1 MKIAHKLVLG
11 YLLVAALAGII
22 TFTAVGTSFIFLL
35 AVIPVFYISRS
46 IAKRIIALREAAE
59 KFSAGK
65 PNTEIGD
72 LRGPQLELLAS
83 EGCFRSVVESAN
95 DAIICLNERGKIL
108 SWNGAASRT
117 FGYESEKII
126 GESIALLFPPA
137 YSKQLLDESLS
148 GSALMCMGPKPT
160 ELTGLRRDASEFP
173 LELSLSSW
181 STAEGRLFG
190 AIIRDVTDRKSLEE
204 QLTHQ
209 ALHDPLTSLANR
221 VLFQDRVAH
230 ALEKMTRTHDSASVL
245 LIDLDNFK
253 SINDSIGNAAGDAL
267 LKAVANRL
275 QTCLRPS
282 DTAARFGGDK
292 FAVLIEGSDRL
303 EGGVLVAERI
313 RDTFRTPF
321 TINDSEVFVGVSI
334 GIATTIDGNDDPLEL
349 QRNADAAM
357 YMAKSEGKD
366 RYIVFEREMH
376 EAVVDR
382 LHMESDLHKAI
393 QQKEFEIYYQP
404 IIDLSSKRTIG
415 MEALTRWRHPERGL
429 IPPMEFI
436 PLAEETNLIVPLG
449 AWILEEACRQA
460 REWQLAFESEERI
473 AITVNISSR
482 QFQDSSL
489 LPAVKRALAMSG
501 LLAGDLILEMTEG
514 TMLAN
519 SQSTLEK
526 FYELKELGVQL
537 AIDDFGTGYS
547 SLSYLQRF
555 PIDILKIDK
564 TFIDKIDRGPEAS
577 AVTQAI
583 LTMSN
588 SLHLRT
594 IAEGIEHPEQI
605 LKLQNLGCEMG
616 QGFHFARPMR
626 KGEMGNFLQRALA
639 AAFSH
644 REAAAA
650 FDKRLA
656 LAG

>member
-1 MKIAHKLVLG
+1 MKIAYKLVLG
-11 YLLVAALAGII
+11 SLLAAALVGFV
-22 TFTAVGTSFIFLL
+22 TSTAVVTSFIFLL
-35 AVIPVFYISRS
+35 AVIAGLYISGP
-46 IAKRIIALREAAE
+46 IARRTKALKGERAG
-59 KFSAGK
+59 AGK
-65 PNTEIGD
+65 PNTETGD
-72 LRGPQLELLAS
+72 PRGSQLEPLAS
-83 EGCFRSVVESAN
+83 EDRFRSVVESAN

-108 SWNGAASRT
+108 SWNGAAART
-117 FGYESEKII
+117 FGYESEKMI
-126 GESIALLFPPA
+126 GESIALLFPQA
-137 YSKQLLDESLS
+137 YAKQLLDESLT
-148 GSALMCMGPKPT
+148 GSALMCMGPKPV
-160 ELTGLRRDASEFP
+160 ELIGLRRDASEFP

-181 STAEGRLFG
+181 MTEEGRLFG
-190 AIIRDVTDRKSLEE
+190 AIIRDVTDRRSLEE

-230 ALEKMTRTHDSASVL
+230 ALEKMARTHDPVSVL

-253 SINDSIGNAAGDAL
+253 TVNDSFGYAAADAL

-282 DTAARFGGDK
+282 DTAARFGGDE
-292 FAVLIEGSDRL
+292 FAVLIEGSDHL

-313 RDTFRTPF
+313 RDTFHTPF
-321 TINDSEVFVGVSI
+321 TVNETEVFVTVSI
-334 GIATTIDGNDDPLEL
+334 GIATTLDGNDDPLEL

-376 EAVVDR
+376 EAVGDR
-382 LHMESDLHKAI
+382 LHVEADLHKAI

-404 IIDLSSKRTIG
+404 IIDLNSKRMIG

-449 AWILEEACRQA
+449 TWILEEACRQA
-460 REWQLAFESEERI
+460 REWQLAYESEERI

-526 FYELKELGVQL
+526 FYELKEIGVQL

-564 TFIDKIDRGPEAS
+564 TFIDKIDLGPEAS

-588 SLHLRT
+588 NLHLRT

-644 REAAAA
+644 RESAAA

-656 LAG
+656 LAS